1 MSGPGVDQATGDA
14 LEALLTYC
22 NNLSNAVGELIAGIR
37 IMKNRQDTLLDR
49 VTTLEGDVRR
59 HQLLVEKLVE
69 NNRDR

>member
-1 MSGPGVDQATGDA
+1 MSGPGVDQATGSA

-22 NNLSNAVGELIAGIR
+22 DNLNLAVGELIDGMR

-59 HQLLVEKLVE
+59 HQLLVEKLTE
-69 NNRDR
+69 KASDR